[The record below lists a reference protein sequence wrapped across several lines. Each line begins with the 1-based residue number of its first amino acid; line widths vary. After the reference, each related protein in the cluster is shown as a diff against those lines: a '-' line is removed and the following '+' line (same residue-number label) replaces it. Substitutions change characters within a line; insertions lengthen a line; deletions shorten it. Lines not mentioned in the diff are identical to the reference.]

1 MDLAIVT
8 ERHLSKG
15 QIVFL
20 DGAVTGHCWII
31 RAKKG

>member
-8 ERHLSKG
+8 ERHLTKV

-20 DGAVTGHCWII
+20 EGAVTGLCWII
-31 RAKKG
+31 QAKKG